1 MQAGGERPMEKA
13 QDLKNSQ
20 AEGWTVDCNYGVFP
34 QQVVLII
41 PHWDND

>member
-20 AEGWTVDCNYGVFP
+20 AEGWTVDCNYGVFSTGGSYHP
-34 QQVVLII
+34 TLGQ
-41 PHWDND
+41 